1 MAKDL
6 KIQKPKGYNKQ
17 KVKELLDSYKVEE
30 NDNVDEEKVNIIIVM
45 NESFADL
52 SEIYNIDS
60 SADNMPFYHSLKNR
74 KNTVVGKMH
83 SSQYGGGT
91 ANVEYEFL
99 T

>member
-1 MAKDL
+1 
-6 KIQKPKGYNKQ
+6 
-17 KVKELLDSYKVEE
+17 
-30 NDNVDEEKVNIIIVM
+30 M

-99 T
+99 TRNATAFCQLELCHINKYIKKVQTLLFHI